1 MNTDKKLCINC
12 KYYYH
17 SDGYTP
23 ERCYYPNN
31 LDYVSNS
38 PFLYP
43 KSLRDDILGDKGCR
57 TEGRWFEEKVIV
69 EMPKTKK
76 SWFRKLLEGI

>member
-12 KYYYH
+12 KYFLWM
-17 SDGYTP
+17 S
-23 ERCYYPNN
+23 CYQQCSHPNN

-38 PFLYP
+38 PEKLP
-43 KSLRDDILGDKGCR
+43 KYLRSNDGYDTNCGI
-57 TEGRWFEEKVIV
+57 EGRWFEEKVIV
-69 EMPKTKK
+69 EMPETKK